1 MTRRHRPGRDD
12 RERPAPTGAVVAGQR
27 IGPYALVREI
37 GRGGMGV
44 VYLARRVD
52 GQYDRDVALK
62 LLRTAAYDARHR
74 ERFLAERQFLAM
86 LSHPHIARMFDG
98 GVTAAGQPFFTMEY
112 IDGVRLDRYCD
123 EQRASIPERIRLF
136 LQVCDAVSA
145 AHRSLVVHRDLKP
158 NNVLVTR
165 DGTTKLLDF
174 GIATVLDASA
184 SQAEGDAHAR
194 RGDGRGSGDSSE
206 AMRPAA
212 WTAVRT
218 LRLCTPAYASPEQI
232 RGGTVTAASDVYSLG
247 AVLYELLTGVK
258 PQRMDDDDGRGGDD
272 VAALVAGGTA
282 AMTAVVASG
291 RRESDAATAATLA
304 ERARHAVSRQTACG
318 ARSPAISTRS

>member
-1 MTRRHRPGRDD
+1 M
-12 RERPAPTGAVVAGQR
+12 
-27 IGPYALVREI
+27 REI

-145 AHRSLVVHRDLKP
+145 AHRSLVVHRDIKP

-174 GIATVLDASA
+174 GIATVLDADTGEADAAATRTRTSA
-184 SQAEGDAHAR
+184 DTGAR
-194 RGDGRGSGDSSE
+194 RADAGLATRTQLAIARDAGRLQ
-206 AMRPAA
+206 
-212 WTAVRT
+212 

-247 AVLYELLTGVK
+247 AVLYELLTGLK
-258 PQRMDDDDGRGGDD
+258 PP
-272 VAALVAGGTA
+272 
-282 AMTAVVASG
+282 
-291 RRESDAATAATLA
+291 
-304 ERARHAVSRQTACG
+304 RADE
-318 ARSPAISTRS
+318 